1 MIVKINTMKQIF
13 TLLFFLVYFITPFA
27 QTTYVPDDNFEQQ
40 LINLG
45 LDDVLDDY
53 VLTNNIL
60 YLGYL
65 DISNRG
71 IYDLTGIEDFSGLYY
86 LNVNGNHLTEI
97 DIRNSIGLQE
107 LYCSGNQIISL
118 NLSKNVLLNN
128 FHCTNNQLSVLNI
141 QNGNN
146 LNMLNFNAENNPN
159 LTCIQVDDVAY
170 SDSNWNSI
178 DVQTSFSLDCGQ
190 TFVPDNNFEQ
200 ALINLG
206 YDNVLN
212 DYVSTGNINMVT
224 SLNVSNKNISELT
237 GIEDFISLQT
247 LICSNNQL
255 ESIDI
260 SQNIVLSYLDCN
272 FNILTSLDVSQN
284 LALTLLACRANQIS
298 GLDVS
303 NNILLEYFSCRDNL
317 LNDLDVS
324 QNSNLLR
331 LWCFNNQLTSLNV
344 KNGNNTNILNSDFDA
359 TNNPNLTCIQIDNLA
374 WNTTNWTNIDSQA
387 YFSEDCNSTYVPDDN
402 FEQALIDLGYDSGAL
417 NNYVTTSNIENLTFL
432 NVSNKNISDLT
443 GIEDFTALT
452 NLSCYDNFLT
462 TLNIS
467 NNIALTDLLC
477 FNNQLTALD
486 VNFNLAL
493 DNLRCENN
501 QLTTLAVTNN
511 TVLSRLDC
519 SNNQIGNL
527 DLSQNSSL
535 SIIKAYNNQLTYL
548 DVRNGNNYNIYNSD
562 FKVTGNPN
570 LYCINVD
577 DLAYCDANWGYI
589 DSQSY
594 FSENCL
600 ATYVP
605 DDNFEQAL
613 IDLGYD
619 SGALDNYVL
628 TANINTISSLDISGK
643 YISDLTGIEDFT
655 ALTSL
660 TCSSNQL
667 TTLDVSQNT
676 LLTDII
682 CNSNQLTSL
691 DVSQNTALINLNC
704 QNNQLTSL
712 DVSQN
717 TALNNLNCKVNL
729 LTSINLI
736 ATITELD
743 CRYNQLIDLD
753 VTQNTALLVLNCS
766 NNLIENINVSQNALL
781 TALNCKNNQLEKL
794 DVANGNNLNFLYFF
808 STNNP
813 NLTCINV
820 DDVAWST
827 ANWTG
832 IDAQS
837 YFSTECNIT
846 NIPDANFEQALID
859 LGHDSGVVDGFVLTE
874 NINSITNLTVSNR
887 NISDLT
893 GIEDFTSLTAL
904 DCSSNQLT
912 TLNITQNTN
921 LYFFLCNLNNLT
933 NLDITQNPLLE
944 IFYCGNNQLTTI
956 NTTNNPLLK
965 HFRCSNNLLTDID
978 TSQNTVLTQL
988 SCSYNNISN
997 LNLSQNTALN
1007 ILDCINNQLT
1017 ALDLS
1022 NNISLLELWCYDNQI
1037 NNLDIASCISLT
1049 NLRVKNNQLTDLNT
1063 SNCPSLIYLYGENN
1077 LITNLDVSANI
1088 ALQNLIVT
1096 DNLLTDLNISQN
1108 ISLAYLYTQNNTLTN
1123 LNVANGNNV
1132 NMVLIATGNPYL
1144 NCIQVDNAAWSTTN
1158 WLGVDSHSSFSE
1170 NCSLAVNEFNL
1181 ENSIVIY
1188 PNPAKDNFSISSNRL
1203 SRIGTITI
1211 YNSIGK
1217 MIYFSNTIT
1226 ESVDAS
1232 QLSNGIYTLK
1242 LTNNNQVIIKKI
1254 AIKK

>member
-324 QNSNLLR
+324 QNSNLVR

-501 QLTTLAVTNN
+501 QLITLAVTNN
-511 TVLSRLDC
+511 TALSRLDC

-548 DVRNGNNYNIYNSD
+548 DVRNGNNYNIYNSV

-577 DLAYCDANWGYI
+577 DLAYSDANWGYI

-600 ATYVP
+600 ATYIP

-619 SGALDNYVL
+619 SGALDNYV
-628 TANINTISSLDISGK
+628 TTTNINTITSLDVSGK
-643 YISDLTGIEDFT
+643 SIANLTGIEGF
-655 ALTSL
+655 TSL
-660 TCSSNQL
+660 NILYCNNNQLNSLDVSDNTQLTQLICSNNQL
-667 TTLDVSQNT
+667 TTLDITQNT
-676 LLTDII
+676 LLTDLL
-682 CNSNQLTSL
+682 CNGNVLNNLNLNTALVHLNCKYNQLLSLDLSNITSLSYLECRGNQLINLDLSINTNLINLYCRDNQLTSL
-691 DVSQNTALINLNC
+691 DLSSNSLLTLLNC
-704 QNNQLTSL
+704 INNQLTSL
-712 DVSQN
+712 DVKNGNN
-717 TALNNLNCKVNL
+717 TNITSFFATNNLNL
-729 LTSINLI
+729 S
-736 ATITELD
+736 
-743 CRYNQLIDLD
+743 
-753 VTQNTALLVLNCS
+753 
-766 NNLIENINVSQNALL
+766 
-781 TALNCKNNQLEKL
+781 
-794 DVANGNNLNFLYFF
+794 
-808 STNNP
+808 
-813 NLTCINV
+813 CINV

-827 ANWTG
+827 ANWAS

-859 LGHDSGVVDGFVLTE
+859 LGYDSGVVDGFVFTE
-874 NINSITNLTVSNR
+874 NINSITSLTVSNK

-893 GIEDFTSLTAL
+893 GIEDFTALTSL

-921 LYFFLCNLNNLT
+921 LYLLLCHINNLT
-933 NLDITQNPLLE
+933 NLDVTQNSLLE
-944 IFYCGNNQLTTI
+944 TFYCNNNQLATI
-956 NTTNNPLLK
+956 NITNNPLLK
-965 HFRCSNNLLTDID
+965 YFRCGNNLLTGIDI
-978 TSQNTVLTQL
+978 SQNTALEQL
-988 SCSYNNISN
+988 RCGDNNISN
-997 LNLSQNTALN
+997 LNLSQNTVLN
-1007 ILDCINNQLT
+1007 HLVCINNQLT
-1017 ALDLS
+1017 VLDLS
-1022 NNISLLELWCYDNQI
+1022 NNINLLELWCYDNQI
-1037 NNLDIASCISLT
+1037 NSLDISSCNLLT
-1049 NLRVKNNQLTDLNT
+1049 NLRVKNNQLTNLNT
-1063 SNCPSLIYLYGENN
+1063 TNCPSLIYLYGENN

-1088 ALQNLIVT
+1088 VLQNLIVT

-1108 ISLAYLYTQNNTLTN
+1108 TNLVYLQIQNNALTN

-1132 NMVLIATGNPYL
+1132 NMVLISTGNPDL

-1170 NCSLAVNEFNL
+1170 NCSLAVDEFNL
-1181 ENSIVIY
+1181 EDSIVIY
-1188 PNPAKDNFSISSNRL
+1188 PNPTKDSFSISSNRL
-1203 SRIGTITI
+1203 SGIGTITI

-1217 MIYFSNTIT
+1217 KVYFSNTIA
-1226 ESVDAS
+1226 EPIDVSHLPSGVY
-1232 QLSNGIYTLK
+1232 ILK
-1242 LTNNNQVIIKKI
+1242 LTNNNQIIIKKI